1 MEIVKS
7 QTSGWMCSLLR
18 STMGPRWGCTREMAE
33 NIRNGHLRRRVVAA
47 DTTMVV
53 MVAMGVTTV
62 MEVMDTNGALLEE
75 AGRSL
80 VPAAAAAQVAIDS
93 TCTSMLI

>member
-1 MEIVKS
+1 
-7 QTSGWMCSLLR
+7 
-18 STMGPRWGCTREMAE
+18 MAE

-47 DTTMVV
+47 DTTMVI
-53 MVAMGVTTV
+53 MVAMGVTAV
-62 MEVMDTNGALLEE
+62 MEVMDTNGALLEG

>member
-1 MEIVKS
+1 
-7 QTSGWMCSLLR
+7 
-18 STMGPRWGCTREMAE
+18 MAE
-33 NIRNGHLRRRVVAA
+33 SIRNGHLRRREVAA

-53 MVAMGVTTV
+53 MVAMGV

-75 AGRSL
+75 DGRSL
-80 VPAAAAAQVAIDS
+80 VLAAAAAQVAIDS

>member
-1 MEIVKS
+1 
-7 QTSGWMCSLLR
+7 
-18 STMGPRWGCTREMAE
+18 MAE

-47 DTTMVV
+47 DTLVV
-53 MVAMGVTTV
+53 MVAMGVMGV
-62 MEVMDTNGALLEE
+62 MAVMDTNGALLEE

-80 VPAAAAAQVAIDS
+80 VPAAAAQVAIDS

>member
-1 MEIVKS
+1 
-7 QTSGWMCSLLR
+7 
-18 STMGPRWGCTREMAE
+18 MAE

-53 MVAMGVTTV
+53 MVAMGV
-62 MEVMDTNGALLEE
+62 MAVMDTNGELLEG

-80 VPAAAAAQVAIDS
+80 VQAAAAAQVAIDS

>member
-1 MEIVKS
+1 
-7 QTSGWMCSLLR
+7 
-18 STMGPRWGCTREMAE
+18 MAE
-33 NIRNGHLRRRVVAA
+33 NIRNGHLRRMVVAA

-53 MVAMGVTTV
+53 MVIMGDTAV

-80 VPAAAAAQVAIDS
+80 VPAAAAAQVAINS